1 MNNQVLDT
9 QLNLAF
15 DATLEELKKSQDL
28 DVGYDGQTGQ
38 WEAIVR
44 YAGAGQDAADRRPSE
59 IQGLSVIWL
68 LFR

>member
-15 DATLEELKKSQDL
+15 DATLEELEKSLDL
-28 DVGYDGQTGQ
+28 DVGYDSQTGQ

-44 YAGAGQDAADRRPSE
+44 YAGAVKGA
-59 IQGLSVIWL
+59 
-68 LFR
+68 